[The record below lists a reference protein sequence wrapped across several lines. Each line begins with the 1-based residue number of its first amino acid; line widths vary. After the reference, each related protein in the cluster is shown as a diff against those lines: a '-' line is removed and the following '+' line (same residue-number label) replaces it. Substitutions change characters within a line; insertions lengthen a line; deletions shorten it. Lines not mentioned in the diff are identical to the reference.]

1 MNKKNLKKHKN
12 NKNKKII
19 EIVIVENK
27 QSQFQ
32 YNKLLYL
39 IPLLFLL
46 FKSEHLFMFAP
57 LIFVGYIWYTKSDE
71 LIPNKENINKELLN
85 DQNEMMLLLPIFI
98 ILFVLFFIF
107 FYFLF
112 SYLRTKTSLPCIQ
125 SCDTILNEISSNL
138 DISSNVN
145 I

>member
-1 MNKKNLKKHKN
+1 MNKKNFKKKN

-27 QSQFQ
+27 PQPFQ
-32 YNKLLYL
+32 YNKILYL

-46 FKSEHLFMFAP
+46 FNSGHLFMFAP
-57 LIFVGYIWYTKSDE
+57 LILIGYIWYTKSDG
-71 LIPNKENINKELLN
+71 LIPENEKINKELIN
-85 DQNEMMLLLPIFI
+85 EQNEMMLLLPFFI
-98 ILFVLFFIF
+98 ILFILFFIF

-125 SCDTILNEISSNL
+125 SCETIVNDISSNL
-138 DISSNVN
+138 DISSSVN